1 MATEAQTKA
10 IRKQSFF
17 ALRSAK
23 KGTKPAAQCN
33 SEFDALILELRSGGE
48 QNNVFMVKLNFDKKS
63 IAKLIINQSLK
74 HEINQSAKYKNI
86 NFVLVLPMN
95 S

>member
-1 MATEAQTKA
+1 M
-10 IRKQSFF
+10 
-17 ALRSAK
+17 RSAK

-63 IAKLIINQSLK
+63 TNKCIPDLKTFVNISKLRNVCF
-74 HEINQSAKYKNI
+74 N
-86 NFVLVLPMN
+86 
-95 S
+95 